1 MLLVNVLTPPID
13 CEPEVLTTVLS
24 TSIVPVEVIVPPVIP
39 FVVAIEVTPELV
51 TYLPSRS
58 TVTALRPDLLSV
70 NTPVDVL
77 KDAELK

>member
-1 MLLVNVLTPPID
+1 MLSNW
-13 CEPEVLTTVLS
+13 
-24 TSIVPVEVIVPPVIP
+24 IVPVLVIVPPVIP
-39 FVVAIEVTPELV
+39 FVVAIDVTPELV
-51 TYLPSRS
+51 AYLPSRS